1 MHGQTITSKSLSYL
15 LKGRKCDKLFKN
27 LRSLHF
33 LSRDDIETILETAKN
48 IKQKPRDYTHALE
61 GKTLA
66 MLFELPSLRTRN
78 SFETAMNQLGGH
90 AIFIKCPPKEA
101 FPQEHRKLAGFI
113 SETWLGAIESI
124 KDKAKVLSRYVDV
137 ITCRAYKDE
146 TVEAL
151 IEYSD
156 VPVIDAMTPSFHP
169 CQGLTDLFTILEK
182 KGKFKGLKLTI
193 VGDLGAQQDGANAA
207 NSLMIGCAKMGI
219 DVTASCPEMN
229 KFMPSG
235 KPWEWA
241 LKDAKDTG
249 TKIEIK
255 HDPKEAVED
264 ADIIY
269 AYYQYSFEAGPE
281 AMRERIVMFPPYQVN
296 TKLVERAKPDVIVM
310 HCLPAYRGLEI
321 TDAVIDGP
329 HSVVYDQAEN
339 RLHTQKAILVL
350 LAKRQ

>member
-1 MHGQTITSKSLSYL
+1 M
-15 LKGRKCDKLFKN
+15 FKH

-33 LSRDDIETILETAKN
+33 LSRDDIKTILETARD
-48 IKQKPRDYTHALE
+48 IKQKPVEYAHALE
-61 GKTLA
+61 GKNLA
-66 MLFELPSLRTRN
+66 MFFELPSLRTRN
-78 SFETAMNQLGGH
+78 SFEAAMTQLGGH

-101 FPQEHRKLAGFI
+101 FPEKFRELAGFI

-137 ITCRAYKDE
+137 KTCRAYKDE
-146 TVEAL
+146 TLEAL

-169 CQGLTDLFTILEK
+169 CQGLTDLFTIMEK
-182 KGKFKGLKLTI
+182 KGKFKGLKLAI
-193 VGDLGAQQDGANAA
+193 VGDLGAQQDGANVA
-207 NSLMIGCAKMGI
+207 NSLMIGCAKVGI

-235 KPWEWA
+235 KPWKWA
-241 LKDAKDTG
+241 LEDAKEAG
-249 TKIEIK
+249 TKIEIE
-255 HDPKEAVED
+255 HDPQKAVED
-264 ADIIY
+264 ADVIY
-269 AYYQYSFEAGPE
+269 AYYQYSFQAGPE
-281 AMRERIVMFPPYQVN
+281 ATRERMVMFPPYQVN
-296 TKLVERAKPDVIVM
+296 TKLVERAKSDVIIM
-310 HCLPAYRGLEI
+310 HCQPAYRGLEI

-350 LAKRQ
+350 LTKKQ

>member
-1 MHGQTITSKSLSYL
+1 M
-15 LKGRKCDKLFKN
+15 FKH

-33 LSRDDIETILETAKN
+33 LSIDEIETILELAKDV
-48 IKQKPRDYTHALE
+48 KQKPGEYVHALE

-78 SFETAMNQLGGH
+78 SFEAAMTQLGGH
-90 AIFIKCPPKEA
+90 AIYIKCPPKET
-101 FPQEHRKLAGFI
+101 FPEESKELAGFI
-113 SETWLGAIESI
+113 ADTWLGTIEGI

-137 ITCRAYKDE
+137 IMCRATKNE
-146 TVEAL
+146 TLEAL
-151 IEYSD
+151 IKYSD
-156 VPVIDAMTPSFHP
+156 VPVIDGMTPSFHP

-182 KGKFKGLKLTI
+182 KGEFKRLKLAI
-193 VGDLGAQQDGANAA
+193 VGDLGAQQDGANVA
-207 NSLMIGCAKMGI
+207 NSLMIGCAKVGI

-229 KFMPSG
+229 RYMPSG
-235 KPWEWA
+235 KPWEWT
-241 LKDAKDTG
+241 LEGAKETG
-249 TKIEIK
+249 TKIEIE
-255 HDPKEAVED
+255 HDPYKAVEG
-264 ADIIY
+264 ADVIY

-281 AMRERIVMFPPYQVN
+281 AMRERMVMFPPYQVN
-296 TKLVERAKPDVIVM
+296 TKLVKRAKPDVIVM

-350 LAKRQ
+350 LTKKQ

>member
-1 MHGQTITSKSLSYL
+1 M
-15 LKGRKCDKLFKN
+15 FKH

-33 LSRDDIETILETAKN
+33 LSIDEVKTVLELAKD
-48 IKQKPRDYTHALE
+48 IKQKPEEYAHALE

-66 MLFELPSLRTRN
+66 MLFELPSLRTRI
-78 SFETAMNQLGGH
+78 SFETAMTQLGGH
-90 AIFIKCPPKEA
+90 AIFIKCPPKDA
-101 FPQEHRKLAGFI
+101 FPEEFRELAGFV

-124 KDKAKVLSRYVDV
+124 KDKAKVLSRYVDAIV
-137 ITCRAYKDE
+137 CRAHKDE

-151 IEYSD
+151 TDYSD

-182 KGKFKGLKLTI
+182 KGKFKGLKLAI
-193 VGDLGAQQDGANAA
+193 VGDLGPQQDGANVA

-219 DVTASCPEMN
+219 DVIACCPEMN
-229 KFMPSG
+229 RFMPSG

-241 LKDAKDTG
+241 LENAKETG
-249 TKIEIK
+249 TKIEIE
-255 HDPKEAVED
+255 HDPYKAVKD
-264 ADIIY
+264 ADVIY

-281 AMRERIVMFPPYQVN
+281 AKRERMVVFPPYQVN

-321 TDAVIDGP
+321 TDAVIDGS

-350 LAKRQ
+350 LIKRHLKTN